1 MNLAPKVIDYS
12 PGGLA
17 PQVLVASVLFVITRA
32 RRLFC
37 LIETRRGLACN
48 SVRLPVVLNNSLSLT
63 AGPHDGTSV
72 IKRLLDQI
80 ADHQANDLG
89 PVHIV
94 LPSGNHR
101 MARLRGTLQAGGT
114 LGWQVPPDDRTLTP
128 LEIWGPV
135 LQTPPDKPLQIG
147 LAGPGFG
154 PAWTA
159 FTAAGQVTHLQ
170 DGDGHD
176 MARAYHGTSALPG
189 GGYRQ
194 AVTVVLQPSCPD
206 KPGEALI
213 KPGLWHLSL
222 PADAA
227 PGLHDVSL
235 QRDEVLRG
243 FPREARQGRLY
254 DPHYRDRTDRTVD
267 HDPDSRAFGH
277 VQRAATVNVYATGRR
292 TLRAGARVAA

>member
-1 MNLAPKVIDYS
+1 MALLAAGHAPGDRDACNRPLIGVNLAPKVIADS
-12 PGGLA
+12 SGGLA

-32 RRLFC
+32 RCLFC

-48 SVRLPVVLNNSLSLT
+48 SVRLPVVLNNSLSLS

-89 PVHIV
+89 PDHIV

-135 LQTPPDKPLQIG
+135 LQTPPDKLLQIG

-159 FTAAGQVTHLQ
+159 FTAAGQVTPLQ
-170 DGDGHD
+170 DGDGRD
-176 MARAYHGTSALPG
+176 MARA
-189 GGYRQ
+189 
-194 AVTVVLQPSCPD
+194 
-206 KPGEALI
+206 
-213 KPGLWHLSL
+213 
-222 PADAA
+222 
-227 PGLHDVSL
+227 
-235 QRDEVLRG
+235 
-243 FPREARQGRLY
+243 
-254 DPHYRDRTDRTVD
+254 
-267 HDPDSRAFGH
+267 
-277 VQRAATVNVYATGRR
+277 
-292 TLRAGARVAA
+292 